1 MKIKHTGIPTGP
13 MGPTSPCS
21 PRSPWKEQKLD
32 NGSIMTFKRFKYAII
47 TDKRTAGAVI
57 NSLVCLQSP
66 LFQEDLDP
74 QSYPVF
80 KKKKNIEHCAFFL
93 FHYMIT
99 SMYMVNLN
107 RNICQLIIEI
117 PRLSLRF

>member
-1 MKIKHTGIPTGP
+1 
-13 MGPTSPCS
+13 
-21 PRSPWKEQKLD
+21 
-32 NGSIMTFKRFKYAII
+32 MTFKRFKYAII